1 MNRFDYLFD
10 YHSPMSQNTPETQ
23 AVLFKSLVAFVEA
36 SKDIHADST
45 NPYHKNRYA
54 SLSAHLLALKPLAAS
69 YGLAIIQLPIGD
81 SESVGV
87 RTIVIHACGAYISAD
102 ALIPSEKGLSGQNA
116 GALISYLRRYA
127 LASVAGVAT
136 EDDDAET
143 DRIAKGGSTI
153 SLEKPP
159 QGVKFIPNPN
169 AGKTTAKASGPMVAP
184 FGDRKGTPLAELPK
198 KETDRSIKCGDLYYF
213 AKVWTPKPF
222 GESTTVSPKDLALK
236 AEAIRLFEASEP
248 APASDTTDEIPF

>member
-1 MNRFDYLFD
+1 MNRFDSLFD
-10 YHSPMSQNTPETQ
+10 YYSSMSQNTPETQ
-23 AVLFKSLVAFVEA
+23 AVLFKSLVSFIEA

-45 NPYHKNRYA
+45 NPFHRNRYA

-69 YGLAIIQLPIGD
+69 YGLAIVQLPIGD

-87 RTIVIHACGAYISAD
+87 RTLIIHACGAYLSAD
-102 ALIPSEKGLSGQNA
+102 ALVPAEKGLKGQEA

-136 EDDDAET
+136 EDDDGES
-143 DRIAKGGSTI
+143 DRVAKGGRTV
-153 SLEKPP
+153 SLESPP
-159 QGVKFIPNPN
+159 QGVKFVPNPN
-169 AGKTTAKASGPMVAP
+169 AGKSAKASGPMVAP

-198 KETDRSIKCGDLYYF
+198 KETDRSVKCGDLYYF

-236 AEAIRLFEASEP
+236 AEAVRLFEAEDS
-248 APASDTTDEIPF
+248 AADTTDEIPF

>member
-1 MNRFDYLFD
+1 MNHFDSLFSH
-10 YHSPMSQNTPETQ
+10 YSPMSQNTPETQ
-23 AVLFKSLVAFVEA
+23 AVLFKSLVAFIEA

-45 NPYHKNRYA
+45 NPFHRNRYA

-69 YGLAIIQLPIGD
+69 YGLAIVQLPIGD

-87 RTIVIHACGAYISAD
+87 RTLIIHACGAYLSAD
-102 ALIPSEKGLSGQNA
+102 ALVPAEKGLKGQDA

-136 EDDDAET
+136 EDDDGES
-143 DRIAKGGSTI
+143 DRVAKGGSSV
-153 SLEKPP
+153 SLENPAK
-159 QGVKFIPNPN
+159 GVKFIPNPN
-169 AGKTTAKASGPMVAP
+169 AGKSAKASGPMVAP

-198 KETDRSIKCGDLYYF
+198 KETDRAVKCGDLYYF

-222 GESTTVSPKDLALK
+222 GEQTTVSPKDLALK
-236 AEAIRLFEASEP
+236 AEAIRLFEGD
-248 APASDTTDEIPF
+248 APAADTTDEIPF